1 MRAAFIRKHGTLD
14 AIEIGDLPDPVPGA
28 GDVVVRVRA
37 ASLNHLDV
45 WVREA
50 RAAGP
55 FPHILGSDAAGK
67 VAAVGSAVRSFKPGD
82 DVVLYPALGDGSCD
96 ACLAGEGALGPS
108 FKIIGAGTSGVFA
121 ELACSPEATWVKKPA
136 SLSF

>member
-1 MRAAFIRKHGTLD
+1 MRAAFIRQHGKLD
-14 AIEIGDLPDPVPGA
+14 AIEVGDLPDPVPGA

-55 FPHILGSDAAGK
+55 FPHILGSDAAGT
-67 VAAVGSAVRSFKPGD
+67 VAAVGPGVRSLAVGD
-82 DVVLYPALGDGSCD
+82 DVVLYPALGCGGCD
-96 ACLAGEGALGPS
+96 ACLAGEVSLCAA
-108 FKIIGAGTSGVFA
+108 FKIIGAGTS
-121 ELACSPEATWVKKPA
+121 
-136 SLSF
+136 